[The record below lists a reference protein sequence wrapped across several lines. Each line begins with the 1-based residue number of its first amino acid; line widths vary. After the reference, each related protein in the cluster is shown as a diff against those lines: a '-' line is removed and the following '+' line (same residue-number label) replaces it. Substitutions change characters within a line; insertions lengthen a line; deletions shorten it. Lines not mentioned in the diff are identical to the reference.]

1 MLPFSDFIAQYTA
14 YVIQYP
20 SYSKKVKKKNES
32 LIKGKSVERMLKK
45 YGKVWKKSFKKFV
58 KKVNGKICW
67 KIR

>member
-1 MLPFSDFIAQYTA
+1 MFPFSDFIAQYTA

-20 SYSKKVKKKNES
+20 PYSKNKTKHES

-45 YGKVWKKSFKKFV
+45 YGKGVKKRFGKFV
-58 KKVNGKICW
+58 EKVNGKICW

>member
-20 SYSKKVKKKNES
+20 PYSKKVLKNES

-45 YGKVWKKSFKKFV
+45 YGKGVEKEV
-58 KKVNGKICW
+58 QKICR
-67 KIR
+67 KS